1 MSFLL
6 AASSCACVIT
16 NAMANAADPTTERF
30 TVTPLKLRE
39 LRLKGFGC
47 IEYMNQFMR
56 AEGSAS

>member
-1 MSFLL
+1 
-6 AASSCACVIT
+6 
-16 NAMANAADPTTERF
+16 MANAADPTTERF